1 MKYVYGFVALIV
13 ILWVTIAFKYSRM
26 YVQDSSITATKGIFF
41 KKTLNLEE
49 YRNVS
54 SGNDVWGQYSKYSR
68 SDRHTETLTIYCKEY
83 CK

>member
-1 MKYVYGFVALIV
+1 MKYVHGFIVLIV

-41 KKTLNLEE
+41 KKTLNLTV
-49 YRNVS
+49 YQRVS
-54 SGNDVWGQYSKYSR
+54 SGNNMWGQYDRYSR
-68 SDRHTETLTIYCKEY
+68 SDRHSEVIQIYCKEY